1 VRPDRTSQP
10 SDLAEIMDAWTY
22 LDEAVQTAIMAIIRS
37 SRKSGK

>member
-1 VRPDRTSQP
+1 V
-10 SDLAEIMDAWTY
+10 DAWAH